1 MNQIFEIIIFDGKY
15 YIEKNGV
22 ISIYSILF
30 FLNFLKKNPA
40 LLWIKKKLIQI
51 YFFREMFI

>member
-22 ISIYSILF
+22 ISIHSILF
-30 FLNFLKKNPA
+30 FLNFLKKIPA
-40 LLWIKKKLIQI
+40 LLWIKKKIN
-51 YFFREMFI
+51 